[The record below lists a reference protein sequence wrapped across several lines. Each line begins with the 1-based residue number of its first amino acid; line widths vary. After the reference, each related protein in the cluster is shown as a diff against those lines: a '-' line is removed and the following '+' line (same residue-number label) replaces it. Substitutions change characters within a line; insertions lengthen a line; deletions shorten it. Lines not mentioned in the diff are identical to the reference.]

1 MTAAPTRA
9 PRRREVEEC
18 RALTDELTQ
27 KGRKH
32 QKKIGVAVPHARQAT
47 DEDNYEAA
55 RAYFDRCWDIR
66 RQQSAKDTAKDTP
79 KKAPPAAEKALPR
92 QQRASRDKGTLDQF
106 PLTSAA
112 KGRRAQ

>member
-1 MTAAPTRA
+1 MAAAPLRA
-9 PRRREVEEC
+9 PRRKEVEEC
-18 RALTDELTQ
+18 RALTDELTE

-32 QKKIGVAVPHARQAT
+32 QKKVGVAVPHARQAT

-66 RQQSAKDTAKDTP
+66 RQQLAKDTP
-79 KKAPPAAEKALPR
+79 TKDKKAPPAAKKTPPR
-92 QQRASRDKGTLDQF
+92 QRSRDKEDQLLQ

-112 KGRRAQ
+112 KGRRAPSR